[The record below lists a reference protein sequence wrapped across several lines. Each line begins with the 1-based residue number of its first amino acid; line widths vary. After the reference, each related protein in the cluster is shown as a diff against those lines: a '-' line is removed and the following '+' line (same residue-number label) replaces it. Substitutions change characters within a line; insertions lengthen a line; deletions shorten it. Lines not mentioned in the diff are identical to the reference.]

1 MILFKKKTDLQ
12 NWLNTEQKKG
22 YKINFVPTMG
32 ALHAGHISLIELS
45 KQPDSISVCSIF
57 VNPTQFNDRKD
68 FEKYPSTLEND
79 IYLLEKSGC
88 DVLFLPPVNEIY
100 PDEASQKIH
109 YDIGYLETILEGRY
123 RPGHFQGVCMVMHR
137 LLEIVKPNRLYLG
150 QKDFQQL
157 MVIKRLI
164 EIIGMNEIIEVIIS
178 PTLREKNGL
187 AMSSRNMRLTEEE
200 RGRASIIY
208 RSFGIIKQNLL
219 KKSFTELKN
228 ESKIMIEKNGL
239 KVDYIEIAGTK
250 DLSLVNEW
258 DGKKK
263 IIVLAA
269 VIINEVRLIDNMLL
283 N

>member
-1 MILFKKKTDLQ
+1 
-12 NWLNTEQKKG
+12 
-22 YKINFVPTMG
+22 
-32 ALHAGHISLIELS
+32 
-45 KQPDSISVCSIF
+45 
-57 VNPTQFNDRKD
+57 
-68 FEKYPSTLEND
+68 
-79 IYLLEKSGC
+79 
-88 DVLFLPPVNEIY
+88 LFLPPVNEIY

-157 MVIKRLI
+157 IVIKRLI
-164 EIIGMNEIIEVIIS
+164 EIIGINEIIEVIIS

-187 AMSSRNMRLTEEE
+187 AMSSRNMRLTAEE

-208 RSFGIIKQNLL
+208 RSLGMIKQNLL

-228 ESKIMIEKNGL
+228 EAKIMIEKNGL
-239 KVDYIEIAGTK
+239 KVDYIEIAETK

-269 VIINEVRLIDNMLL
+269 AIINEVRLIDNLLL
-283 N
+283 NERKKNEYS